1 MVLAKLMTY
10 TIEMFTQG
18 VWAPVSQHKSRELA
32 EAEVGIKIALR
43 INGKPLHERHCLR
56 IIPNK

>member
-18 VWAPVSQHKSRELA
+18 VWFPVSHHKSRELA
-32 EAEVGIKIALR
+32 EAEVAIKLSLLID
-43 INGKPLHERHCLR
+43 GKPFVERHQLR
-56 IIPNK
+56 IIQTP

>member
-1 MVLAKLMTY
+1 MTY

-32 EAEVGIKIALR
+32 EAEVAIKRSLL

>member
-1 MVLAKLMTY
+1 MTY

-32 EAEVGIKIALR
+32 EAEVAIKRSLL
-43 INGKPLHERHCLR
+43 INGKPLHERSCLR
-56 IIPNK
+56 IVPL